1 LYIVDLPDS
10 FFELSQFEMRLLIS
24 QQTKKQKELENMPLK
39 TKAMRE
45 QEDEQKRKKYPKVI
59 NDCINIF
66 AKSSFYNLI

>member
-1 LYIVDLPDS
+1 MIVELPDS

-45 QEDEQKRKKYPKVI
+45 QEDEQKRKKYPKVLFTYLFI
-59 NDCINIF
+59 YF
-66 AKSSFYNLI
+66 SLIIIHN